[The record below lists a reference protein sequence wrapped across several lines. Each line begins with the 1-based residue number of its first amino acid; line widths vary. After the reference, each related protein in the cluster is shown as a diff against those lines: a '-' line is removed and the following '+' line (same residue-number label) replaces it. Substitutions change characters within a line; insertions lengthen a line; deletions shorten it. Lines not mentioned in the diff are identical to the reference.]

1 MKFKKVAYYSIVTL
15 LILSIAVGFVFLGVE
30 VIHDAES
37 DFKPD
42 DTIISPG
49 NDIDVDQD
57 GSNDQ
62 GSTVIPTF
70 KNAFKLWDYTYD
82 IYRNGKGYSAT
93 SSSTAISPI
102 GQQYVYSKLYR
113 SGSVDDMKNNLE
125 YIWKKGTSSQFENSA
140 TVCYTNAE
148 GLCYFVQSSDNV
160 WKESINLTSL
170 PEAKTY
176 ADICTLRGRDD
187 QDLIIPISA
196 KDAKLV
202 YFDKTNKGYYEFRV
216 IIKEDS
222 IPEKYYQPVIESP
235 YIDDIINISISVTVR
250 VSKKTGYLISYTTDE
265 KFEAVPAGILG
276 IIGNQE
282 CSNRT
287 TISFTSMNKVQEIE
301 NPFSHLIAG
310 GEQ

>member
-1 MKFKKVAYYSIVTL
+1 MKFKKAAYYSIIAL
-15 LILSIAVGFVFLGVE
+15 LVVSIAVGFVFLSTE
-30 VIHDAES
+30 VIRDAES
-37 DFKPD
+37 DFKPSDTIVSPDNSIKVNEDNQD
-42 DTIISPG
+42 DTGTTI
-49 NDIDVDQD
+49 V
-57 GSNDQ
+57 
-62 GSTVIPTF
+62 PTF

-82 IYRNGKGYSAT
+82 IFRNGKGYSAT
-93 SSSTAISPI
+93 SNSTATSLI
-102 GQQYVYSKLYR
+102 GEQYVYSKLFR
-113 SGSVDDMKNNLE
+113 NGSVDDMKNNLE
-125 YIWKKGTSSQFENSA
+125 YIWKKGTSSKFENSA

-148 GLCYFVQSSDNV
+148 GACYFVQTPDQV
-160 WKESINLTSL
+160 WKESVNLTSL

-222 IPEKYYQPVIESP
+222 IPEEYYQPVIESP

-276 IIGNQE
+276 IVGNQE
-282 CSNRT
+282 CSNKT

-301 NPFSHLIAG
+301 NPFAHLTG
-310 GEQ
+310 GAQ